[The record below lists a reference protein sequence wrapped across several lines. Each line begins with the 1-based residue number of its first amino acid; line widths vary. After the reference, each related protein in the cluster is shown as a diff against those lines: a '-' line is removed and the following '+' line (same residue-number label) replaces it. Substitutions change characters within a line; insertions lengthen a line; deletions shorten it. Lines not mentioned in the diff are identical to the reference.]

1 MEQTI
6 SPRQLRRWFGR
17 VALTLLVTFVVSQAL
32 SYLAVQVWVTFAGW
46 ANYTILMFLNDLCV
60 YVPSIILIPLLLRS
74 IPRLPSG
81 PPTALSG
88 QETFLAVVFS
98 LGSGYLFSYVTLA
111 LIHLLEGLVGQPS
124 GNAVSAVESSLP
136 PVVAILAF
144 AVVAPVAEEF
154 IFRRLLLDR
163 VRIFGDGAAI
173 LIGGAAFGL
182 FHGNLNQTLYAFVL
196 GAVFSAIVLLTNRLR
211 YTIGIHMLIN
221 GISVLTTLV
230 ESDLLDYLLA
240 CVILF
245 SICFSVVL
253 FFVRR
258 KHYTFEPGPLP
269 FSRAE
274 KVHACFTSPWVW
286 ILLVGGLAFSGVSI
300 FL

>member
-32 SYLAVQVWVTFAGW
+32 SYLSVQVWMSTVGW
-46 ANYTILMFLNDLCV
+46 ANYTILMILNDFCV
-60 YVPSIILIPLLLRS
+60 YIPSIVLIPLLLRN
-74 IPRLPSG
+74 IPQLPTG
-81 PPTALSG
+81 PAISLSG
-88 QETFLAVVFS
+88 QETFLAVIFS
-98 LGSGYLFSYVTLA
+98 LGSAYLFSYVTFIV
-111 LIHLLEGLVGQPS
+111 IHVLEQFVGQS
-124 GNAVSAVESSLP
+124 SANIVSTVESSLP
-136 PVVAILAF
+136 PLVTVIAF

-182 FHGNLNQTLYAFVL
+182 FHGNLNQTLYACVL

-221 GISVLTTLV
+221 GISVLSTLV
-230 ESDLLDYLLA
+230 ESALLDYLLA
-240 CVILF
+240 CVVLF
-245 SICFSVVL
+245 SIFFSVIL

-258 KHYTFEPGPLP
+258 KHYTLEPGPLP
-269 FSRAE
+269 FSRTE

-286 ILLVGGLAFSGVSI
+286 ILLVGGLAFSCYRI

>member
-1 MEQTI
+1 
-6 SPRQLRRWFGR
+6 
-17 VALTLLVTFVVSQAL
+17 
-32 SYLAVQVWVTFAGW
+32 
-46 ANYTILMFLNDLCV
+46 
-60 YVPSIILIPLLLRS
+60 
-74 IPRLPSG
+74 
-81 PPTALSG
+81 
-88 QETFLAVVFS
+88 
-98 LGSGYLFSYVTLA
+98 
-111 LIHLLEGLVGQPS
+111 
-124 GNAVSAVESSLP
+124 
-136 PVVAILAF
+136 
-144 AVVAPVAEEF
+144 
-154 IFRRLLLDR
+154 
-163 VRIFGDGAAI
+163 
-173 LIGGAAFGL
+173 
-182 FHGNLNQTLYAFVL
+182 
-196 GAVFSAIVLLTNRLR
+196 
-211 YTIGIHMLIN
+211 MLIN

-286 ILLVGGLAFSGVSI
+286 ILLVGGLVFSGVSI

>member
-17 VALTLLVTFVVSQAL
+17 VALTLLITFVVSQAL
-32 SYLAVQVWVTFAGW
+32 SYLSVQIWMTFVGW
-46 ANYTILMFLNDLCV
+46 TNYTILMFLNDFCV
-60 YVPSIILIPLLLRS
+60 YVPSILLIPLLLRS
-74 IPRLPSG
+74 LPQQ
-81 PPTALSG
+81 PPAPVNPLSG
-88 QETFLAVVFS
+88 QEKFLAVVFS

-111 LIHLLEGLVGQPS
+111 LIHVLERFVGQSS
-124 GNAVSAVESSLP
+124 GNAVSAMESALP
-136 PVVAILAF
+136 PVTAILTF
-144 AVVAPVAEEF
+144 VVVAPIAEEF

-258 KHYTFEPGPLP
+258 KHYTLEPGPLP

-274 KVHACFTSPWVW
+274 KAHACFTSPWVW
-286 ILLVGGLAFSGVSI
+286 ILLVGGLLFSGVSI